1 MKSPAFCL
9 VRHLPSDCFMNI
21 WQNRSASV
29 DHPPLPARHQ
39 FVIGQPYKR
48 AAFHEDARL
57 YYCIHCRWSFFVW
70 GSRVAVLDDD
80 GTPLV
85 GEDSI
90 HRFKTFEDGP
100 CPVLEAFAS
109 AAAQLASVGP
119 QLKRQRD
126 QRNYLASRHLRS
138 WPRRA
143 RPLLRVLSR
152 LREDSGT

>member
-1 MKSPAFCL
+1 MRTRGFITASAADGAFL
-9 VRHLPSDCFMNI
+9 S
-21 WQNRSASV
+21 
-29 DHPPLPARHQ
+29 
-39 FVIGQPYKR
+39 G
-48 AAFHEDARL
+48 
-57 YYCIHCRWSFFVW
+57 

-85 GEDSI
+85 GEDSL

-109 AAAQLASVGP
+109 AAAELASVGP

-126 QRNYLASRHLRS
+126 QRNHLASRHLRS
-138 WPRRA
+138 WPGRA

>member
-1 MKSPAFCL
+1 MKSAAFCL
-9 VRHLPSDCFMNI
+9 VRHLPFHCFMNI

-39 FVIGQPYKR
+39 FVIGPLCKC

-57 YYCIHCRWSFFVW
+57 YYCIHCRWSFLVCAR
-70 GSRVAVLDDD
+70 RVAVLGDD

-85 GEDSI
+85 GEDSL

-109 AAAQLASVGP
+109 AAAELVAVEP
-119 QLKRQRD
+119 RLKGQCD
-126 QRNYLASRHLRS
+126 ECNYLATRHLRLWLGRS
-138 WPRRA
+138 
-143 RPLLRVLSR
+143 RPLLRGSSR